1 MTEYHNNMI
10 IDHSVEHRAFT
21 IRCPMWA
28 NDMLQDVPGR
38 RWSKGQKAWMV
49 PVVRQ
54 GVEAMR
60 RLSTMGG
67 VQITVA
73 ARKAIENY
81 AIEREK
87 QSTTADGFPS
97 WYKHK
102 LEPRKHQTAALN
114 KAYPRRAFA
123 LFMDMQTGKTKTA
136 IDLTA
141 AHRMEGHLQA
151 MFVLTKYTLRRNWIK
166 QLGIHCPI
174 PYDVMIPET
183 GKRREFDRW
192 MIRPHDFKI
201 MIAGWESLSA
211 GAMHEM
217 CMEFVRAFRCAVV
230 GDETTYISNH
240 KAIRSERSIDFG
252 AEGAFVYAL
261 TGTPILEGPMNLYAQ
276 FEFMDPE
283 IIGIG
288 DYYAFR
294 NRYAV
299 MGGYRPKEGPMA
311 GKPLQIVGYQNMD
324 ELTATVAPHCF
335 QVMKTEAYDLPLK
348 RYKTY
353 TVELTKAQR
362 EVYQQVKRE
371 GLITH
376 GGQELVMKNVLEVA
390 LRLHQITGGY
400 TVKAGARRRMTRTK
414 GEIEEVVY
422 EPVEIVAPKDNPK
435 MMELMDIVGGF
446 KKKQG
451 IIWAVYKPE
460 IAAIVKMMRAA
471 GLLVGELHGGIPEA
485 DRQPMVDAFQNGQ
498 LDWIVGNASTGG
510 MGYTMMASEVNIFY
524 NNTFKMIDRVQAE
537 DRAYGDGQ
545 LKSGIWIDIV
555 AEKTVDVAIIAA
567 LELKQDLA
575 TYVRER
581 ITRAS
586 KILEGEA

>member
-1 MTEYHNNMI
+1 
-10 IDHSVEHRAFT
+10 
-21 IRCPMWA
+21 
-28 NDMLQDVPGR
+28 
-38 RWSKGQKAWMV
+38 
-49 PVVRQ
+49 
-54 GVEAMR
+54 
-60 RLSTMGG
+60 
-67 VQITVA
+67 
-73 ARKAIENY
+73 
-81 AIEREK
+81 
-87 QSTTADGFPS
+87 
-97 WYKHK
+97 
-102 LEPRKHQTAALN
+102 
-114 KAYPRRAFA
+114 
-123 LFMDMQTGKTKTA
+123 
-136 IDLTA
+136 
-141 AHRMEGHLQA
+141 
-151 MFVLTKYTLRRNWIK
+151 
-166 QLGIHCPI
+166 
-174 PYDVMIPET
+174 
-183 GKRREFDRW
+183 
-192 MIRPHDFKI
+192 
-201 MIAGWESLSA
+201 
-211 GAMHEM
+211 
-217 CMEFVRAFRCAVV
+217 
-230 GDETTYISNH
+230 
-240 KAIRSERSIDFG
+240 
-252 AEGAFVYAL
+252 
-261 TGTPILEGPMNLYAQ
+261 
-276 FEFMDPE
+276 
-283 IIGIG
+283 
-288 DYYAFR
+288 
-294 NRYAV
+294 
-299 MGGYRPKEGPMA
+299 
-311 GKPLQIVGYQNMD
+311 
-324 ELTATVAPHCF
+324 
-335 QVMKTEAYDLPLK
+335 
-348 RYKTY
+348 
-353 TVELTKAQR
+353 
-362 EVYQQVKRE
+362 
-371 GLITH
+371 
-376 GGQELVMKNVLEVA
+376 VLEVA